1 MKQSIQIIIW
11 MLAIILPVM
20 ANAYDFEVDG
30 IYYGLK
36 TSDMSAYVTYNSS
49 DPYTGNITVPETVTY
64 NTKQLTVTAI
74 GESAFKQCGDLISV
88 SLPSSIKSIGNSA
101 FSSSGIVTIT
111 IPEGITAINQYTF
124 SGCKSLKKVVLPN
137 SIEKIDESAFE
148 SSSIEEINFPE
159 GLKSIETW
167 AFLWCDSLKEIILP
181 NSLTDLGSGVFC
193 GCTSVKRITIGSG
206 LNKLGSEV
214 FRQCISV
221 SSLRIPSNIKYMNN
235 DCLKW
240 CSGMDSLIF
249 DNGDQAIS
257 FTYSSSGTSP
267 GGASAKYVYL
277 GRNINAS
284 QISDMLYYPFRFA
297 SVKDVSFGSNYSDN
311 DNLVTKTP
319 NIERISS
326 HNCSPSPID
335 NFPTNVYANI
345 PLYVPVGTKA
355 LYENTNGWK
364 NFFNIIEDPS
374 LGTGTGGDVII
385 CEAPSIHYSN
395 KKLFIESNTVGAKC
409 HTTISCADVKQSTS
423 NEISLGA
430 TYDIIT
436 YADAEGYIK
445 SETVTAKLYWVG
457 ATLNPEM
464 INFIKSDVN
473 SDGEVNIA
481 DINVVINQIL
491 TGSEGHQLSSVSDVR
506 GILVQRVG
514 NSLIISG
521 LYENEEIAL
530 CDEFGKKLHST
541 KAESG
546 AAKFNVKTENNTIII
561 GDKSIK
567 VLM

>member
-11 MLAIILPVM
+11 TLAIILPEM

-30 IYYGLK
+30 IYYGLN
-36 TSDMSAYVTYNSS
+36 TTDMTAYVTYNDS
-49 DPYTGNITVPETVTY
+49 DPYTGNITIPETVTY
-64 NTKQLTVTAI
+64 NTRQLAVTAI
-74 GESAFKQCGDLISV
+74 GNNAFYQCKNLTNV
-88 SLPSSIKSIGNSA
+88 SLPSSIRAIGARA
-101 FSSSGIVTIT
+101 FQNSGIVNLT
-111 IPEGITAINQYTF
+111 IPEG
-124 SGCKSLKKVVLPN
+124 V
-137 SIEKIDESAFE
+137 KIIPESAFE
-148 SSSIEEINFPE
+148 SCGSLKKVLLPNTITTIGEKAFDSSTIEEINFPE
-159 GLKSIETW
+159 GLERIDTW
-167 AFLWCDSLKEIILP
+167 AFLWCSSLKEIILP
-181 NSLTDLGSGVFC
+181 NTLNSLGGGVFS
-193 GCTSVKRITIGSG
+193 GCSSVERIVIGSG
-206 LNKLGSEV
+206 LTNLPSNT
-214 FRQCISV
+214 FSSCNSH
-221 SSLRIPSNIKYMNN
+221 SSLKIPSNIRSMSN
-235 DCLKW
+235 DCIT
-240 CSGMDSLIF
+240 GTRIDSLIF
-249 DNGDQAIS
+249 EDCDNAIS
-257 FTYSSSGTSP
+257 FNSSSGTST
-267 GGASAKYVYL
+267 GASANYVYL
-277 GRNINAS
+277 GRNINS
-284 QISDMLYYPFRFA
+284 PQISHSYYTFDFDD
-297 SVKDVSFGSNYSDN
+297 VKEVSFGSNYSDN

-326 HNCSPSPID
+326 HNYSPSSID
-335 NFPTNVYANI
+335 NFPTNVYANL
-345 PLYVPVGTKA
+345 PLYVPVGTKV

-385 CEAPSIHYSN
+385 CEAPTIHYSN

-430 TYDIIT
+430 SYDIIT

-464 INFIKSDVN
+464 INVIKSDVN

-481 DINVVINQIL
+481 DVNNVINQIL
-491 TGSEGHQLSSVSDVR
+491 TSSTGHQLSSVSDVR

-546 AAKFNVKTENNTIII
+546 VAKFNVKTENNTIKI
-561 GDKSIK
+561 GDKLIN